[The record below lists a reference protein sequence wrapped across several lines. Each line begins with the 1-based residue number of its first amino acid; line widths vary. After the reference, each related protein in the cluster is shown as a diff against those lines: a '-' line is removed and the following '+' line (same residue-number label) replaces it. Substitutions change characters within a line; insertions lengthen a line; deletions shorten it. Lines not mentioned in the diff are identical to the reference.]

1 MVAILISLKRLYS
14 SQATNSNDSSDR
26 NAKRNKLR
34 SVERKELERRIK
46 ETLLK
51 YLIRDPI
58 FEGFT
63 KRFLEKL
70 FSILRISPKILGLLY
85 SLLSYFRYYTY
96 IA

>member
-1 MVAILISLKRLYS
+1 MFAILISLKRLYS
-14 SQATNSNDSSDR
+14 SSSNDTNNDSDSR
-26 NAKRNKLR
+26 KSKLR

-63 KRFLEKL
+63 KKILEKL
-70 FSILRISPKILGLLY
+70 FTALRISPRLLGLLY